1 MMITPDGHPILPNTG
16 EWRWIDHD
24 TIELV
29 GATVLYNVSKAE
41 ELSKQL
47 EVK

>member
-1 MMITPDGHPILPNTG
+1 MVTPDGHPIVPGTG
-16 EWRWIDHD
+16 TWRWVDRD

-29 GATVLYNVSKAE
+29 NATVRINVTELE

-47 EVK
+47 

>member
-1 MMITPDGHPILPNTG
+1 MMVTPEGHPIVPGTG
-16 EWRWIDHD
+16 TWHWVDRD

-29 GATVLYNVSKAE
+29 NATVIYNVSKAE

-47 EVK
+47 E